1 MNRTLKS
8 FLLIGILLF
17 INLLSAAFFLLDNSS
32 GTPSALT
39 DYPLDDT
46 WIHLVYARNLAENG
60 GMYYND
66 GEWEAGTT
74 SPLWVLL
81 IATFWKPFLLLKM
94 EPIFIPK
101 ILSILFSFATVILTF
116 LLLRKLTNSNVFSFI
131 GGVLVAVDPQLTFS
145 KVSGMEIHLFISLM
159 LLAIYLFLTQ
169 RSSWAGLSLGLALW
183 ARPEAYLI
191 MFTFVVA
198 IIINALR
205 NDQSWKE
212 RLKEHRYFIL
222 NCLLFAVIYSSYFLL
237 VNEKIL
243 PNTFYAK
250 SVPLSLSN
258 VHNFVYLL
266 KGFFLEQLPYFFTG
280 IGFLL
285 LLYGVYALFQKKE
298 FTLIPL
304 ILLCLTFGITLTTIA
319 WKKAWF
325 FYLSRYF
332 HPLIPLLVVVMIYG
346 IYLFYQALSPR
357 RVLAFSMAALFL
369 ASIFIFVPSSF
380 QQQSEL
386 YSWNTF
392 NIREM
397 QVHLGEWVNENTKKN
412 ATIYV
417 NDAGAIKYF
426 GERYMVDVVGLNN
439 HQWLFTK
446 EVERKADY
454 VIVFPWVLSAIQ
466 KKQYSPIYSVKSKN
480 YTICECPQEEMVV
493 YVPK

>member
-8 FLLIGILLF
+8 ILLMGILLF

-32 GTPSALT
+32 GTLSALT

-60 GMYYND
+60 GMFYNNR
-66 GEWEAGTT
+66 EWEAGTT

-101 ILSILFSFATVILTF
+101 ILSILFSLATAILTF
-116 LLLRKLTNSNVFSFI
+116 LLLRKLTNSNFFSFI
-131 GGVLVAVDPQLTFS
+131 GGALMAVDPQLTFS
-145 KVSGMEIHLFISLM
+145 KVSGMEIHLFVSLM
-159 LLAIYLFLTQ
+159 LLAVYLFLNEK
-169 RSSWAGLSLGLALW
+169 SAWAGFFLGLALW
-183 ARPEAYLI
+183 TRPEAYLV
-191 MFTFVVA
+191 MFAFAAA
-198 IIINALR
+198 IIINAFR
-205 NDQSWKE
+205 NSRDWREKIT
-212 RLKEHRYFIL
+212 EHRYFFL
-222 NCLLFAVIYSSYFLL
+222 NCLLFVVIYSSYFLL
-237 VNEKIL
+237 VNGKIL

-250 SVPLSLSN
+250 SVPLSLASF
-258 VHNFVYLL
+258 HNFVYLF
-266 KGFFLEQLPYFFTG
+266 KGFFLGQLPYFFTG

-285 LLYGVYALFQKKE
+285 LSYGIYEIFRKKE

-304 ILLCLTFGITLTTIA
+304 VLLSLASGITLTTIS

-332 HPLIPLLVVVMIYG
+332 HPLIPLLLIAMVYG
-346 IYLFYQALSPR
+346 IYSFYQALLPR
-357 RVLAFSMAALFL
+357 KVLASSVTALFFV
-369 ASIFIFVPSSF
+369 SILLFVPSSF

-397 QVHLGEWVNENTKKN
+397 QVQLGEWVKENTPEN

-426 GERYMVDVVGLNN
+426 GERYTVDIVGLNN

-454 VIVFPWVLSAIQ
+454 LIVFPWILSPAQ

-480 YTICECPQEEMVV
+480 YTICQCPQEEMGV
-493 YVPK
+493 YVP